1 MLAYLLRDH
10 QGIREGVLHSR
21 KPLRTV
27 IQYTAIQAI
36 HHTALYTPPLRY
48 VRPLG
53 YAETMEERDDV
64 PQDDA
69 HPLTPPIDRHVPGID
84 DADLEDDD
92 PLLDNDTSDD
102 NTSDDDCSVKSA
114 GSDA

>member
-1 MLAYLLRDH
+1 
-10 QGIREGVLHSR
+10 
-21 KPLRTV
+21 
-27 IQYTAIQAI
+27 
-36 HHTALYTPPLRY
+36 
-48 VRPLG
+48 
-53 YAETMEERDDV
+53 MEERDDV

-102 NTSDDDCSVKSA
+102 NTSDDDCSV
-114 GSDA
+114 